1 MEHQPFKPLSSTD
14 QIHDNI
20 LVYFRDINIL
30 DISVVDSEGTYISTQ
45 RCIKLRN
52 RETTVLDLNGPM
64 NMKHYNCVMHTDP
77 VHSIS

>member
-30 DISVVDSEGTYISTQ
+30 DISVVDSTQ

-52 RETTVLDLNGPM
+52 RKTTVLDLNGPM
-64 NMKHYNCVMHTDP
+64 NMKHCNCVMHKDP

>member
-30 DISVVDSEGTYISTQ
+30 DISVVDSTQ
-45 RCIKLRN
+45 RCIK
-52 RETTVLDLNGPM
+52 
-64 NMKHYNCVMHTDP
+64 
-77 VHSIS
+77 